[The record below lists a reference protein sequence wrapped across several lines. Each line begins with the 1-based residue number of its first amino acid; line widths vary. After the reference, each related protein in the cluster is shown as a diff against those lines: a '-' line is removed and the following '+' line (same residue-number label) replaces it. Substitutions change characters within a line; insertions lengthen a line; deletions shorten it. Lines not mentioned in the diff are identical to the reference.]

1 MKYNDMITNRI
12 KNCAGIILGV
22 LLMTGCSGSHTTDEN
37 SGENEE
43 QTMADGVVELTDEQI
58 KTVGITIGKV
68 EHRQMS
74 GTVKVSGTLKLS
86 PQNRAEVTSLV
97 SGQAKRI
104 LVKEGDVVR
113 AGQTLALVE
122 NTDIVAMQKEYLV
135 VSRQL
140 TLARQAFQRQE
151 TIHSQGAGVEKNLQ
165 QAKSELEIAQ
175 ANEQGIRVQLQQMG
189 ISASQVAAGKFV
201 DAAPVKSPISGVV
214 GEVLISTGSYLDNQT
229 VLMNVYDNSA
239 IHADLNVF
247 ESDISNIRIG
257 QEVDLQ
263 LFDKQRT
270 LLSGN
275 VSFITASLDKAS
287 KSASVHVDIQ
297 HRGGVKLLPNMFVS
311 ASIHCEQAEC
321 MAVPDEAVVMS
332 GNRYYVFVPLGG
344 NKFQQTEVTLGLS
357 QQGYTQIA
365 FVDSPKGHT
374 SVVTR
379 KAVYLFSMIADH
391 GEE

>member
-1 MKYNDMITNRI
+1 MKYGNIMTQRS
-12 KNCAGIILGV
+12 ILAAWLMMS
-22 LLMTGCSGSHTTDEN
+22 LLMMSACGGSHTADEQ
-37 SGENEE
+37 ETEDE
-43 QTMADGVVELTDEQI
+43 TMLADGVVELTDEQI

-68 EHRQMS
+68 ERRQMS

-97 SGQAKRI
+97 SGQTQRI
-104 LVKEGDVVR
+104 LVKEGDMVR
-113 AGQTLALVE
+113 AGQPVAMVE
-122 NTDIVAMQKEYLV
+122 NTEMVAMQKEYLV
-135 VSRQL
+135 VWRQL
-140 TLARQAFQRQE
+140 ALARQAYQRQE

-165 QAKSELEIAQ
+165 QAKAELDIAQ

-270 LLSGN
+270 PLSGN

-287 KSASVHVDIQ
+287 KSASVHVDIHKQ
-297 HRGGVKLLPNMFVS
+297 HNTKLLPNMFVS

-321 MAVPDEAVVMS
+321 QAVPDEAIVMS
-332 GNRYYVFVPLGG
+332 GNRHYVCVPLGE

-357 QQGYTQIA
+357 QQGYTQIT
-365 FVDSPKGHT
+365 FVDSAKGHP

>member
-1 MKYNDMITNRI
+1 MKYGNIMTQRSTM
-12 KNCAGIILGV
+12 AAW
-22 LLMTGCSGSHTTDEN
+22 LMMSMLMMSACGGSHTADEQ
-37 SGENEE
+37 ETEDE
-43 QTMADGVVELTDEQI
+43 TALADGVVELTDEQI
-58 KTVGITIGKV
+58 NTVGISIGKV

-97 SGQAKRI
+97 SGQTQRI

-113 AGQTLALVE
+113 AGQPVAMVE
-122 NTDIVAMQKEYLV
+122 NTEMVALQKEYLV
-135 VSRQL
+135 VWRQL
-140 TLARQAFQRQE
+140 ALARQAYQRQE

-287 KSASVHVDIQ
+287 KSASVHVDIHKQ
-297 HRGGVKLLPNMFVS
+297 HDIKLLPNMFVS

-321 MAVPDEAVVMS
+321 QAVPDEAIVMS
-332 GNRYYVFVPLGG
+332 GNRHYVFVPLGE
-344 NKFQQTEVTLGLS
+344 NKFQLTEVTLGLS
-357 QQGYTQIA
+357 QQGYTQIT
-365 FVDSPKGHT
+365 FVDSAKGHP

>member
-1 MKYNDMITNRI
+1 MKYGNIMTQRS
-12 KNCAGIILGV
+12 ILAAWLMMS
-22 LLMTGCSGSHTTDEN
+22 LLMMSACGGSHTADEQ
-37 SGENEE
+37 ETEDE
-43 QTMADGVVELTDEQI
+43 TMLADGVVELTDEQI

-68 EHRQMS
+68 ERRQMS

-97 SGQAKRI
+97 SGQTQRI
-104 LVKEGDVVR
+104 LVKEGDMVR
-113 AGQTLALVE
+113 AGQPVAMVE
-122 NTDIVAMQKEYLV
+122 NTEMVALQKAYLV
-135 VSRQL
+135 VWRQL
-140 TLARQAFQRQE
+140 ALARQAYQRQE

-165 QAKSELEIAQ
+165 QAKAELDIAQ

-189 ISASQVAAGKFV
+189 ISASQVAVGRFV
-201 DAAPVKSPISGVV
+201 HAAPVKSPISGVV

-270 LLSGN
+270 PLSGN

-287 KSASVHVDIQ
+287 KSASVHVDIHKQ
-297 HRGGVKLLPNMFVS
+297 HDIKLLPNMIVS

-321 MAVPDEAVVMS
+321 QAVPDEAIVMS
-332 GNRYYVFVPLGG
+332 GNRHYVFVPLGE

-357 QQGYTQIA
+357 QQGYTQIT
-365 FVDSPKGHT
+365 FVDSAKGHP